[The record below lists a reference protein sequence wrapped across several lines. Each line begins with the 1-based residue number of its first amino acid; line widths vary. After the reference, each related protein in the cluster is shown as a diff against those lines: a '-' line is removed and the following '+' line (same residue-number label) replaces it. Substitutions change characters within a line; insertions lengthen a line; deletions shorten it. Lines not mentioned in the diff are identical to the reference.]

1 MTTYYAGTAEQQLAQ
16 AQRVLDTHVT
26 SSADGR
32 CLACGVPGPCY
43 KRENAVVVFSRM
55 LRLPRRQPGAT
66 RPELAGARRVGAAG
80 WGLTTAP
87 PAPAGDVGGGLLG
100 G

>member
-1 MTTYYAGTAEQQLAQ
+1 MTTTTYYARTADQQLGE

-32 CLACGVPGPCY
+32 CIACGSYGPCY
-43 KRENAVVVFSRM
+43 KRENAVVIFSRT

-66 RPELAGARRVGAAG
+66 RPELVGARRVGTAG
-80 WGLTTAP
+80 LSGSGRQP
-87 PAPAGDVGGGLLG
+87 
-100 G
+100 